1 MDVFFFLVSADFIS
15 LFPLFVL
22 HFRGKTFRD
31 QSWFLHLVVL
41 FKYFTE

>member
-1 MDVFFFLVSADFIS
+1 MDIFFWFQLILFLS
-15 LFPLFVL
+15 LLFFTAL
-22 HFRGKTFRD
+22 WGKDTFRD